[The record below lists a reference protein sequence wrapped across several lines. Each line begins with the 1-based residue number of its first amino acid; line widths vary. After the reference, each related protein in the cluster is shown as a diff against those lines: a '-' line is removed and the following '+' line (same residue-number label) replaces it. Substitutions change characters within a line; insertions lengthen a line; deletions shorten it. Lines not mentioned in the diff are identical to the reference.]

1 MLFAVEIIIII
12 IIIIINFVYVS
23 GYLAYTRAHN
33 LAYRLIGDTTRTNRN
48 EMLKMLKYSGVT
60 YRRIQALK
68 IKSGINSNSDS

>member
-1 MLFAVEIIIII
+1 MLFAVEIIIIIIIIIKIIIMMMMITI

-48 EMLKMLKYSGVT
+48 KMLK
-60 YRRIQALK
+60 I
-68 IKSGINSNSDS
+68 INIVV